1 MQNLIKVSQ
10 NRYAI
15 LELNRDR
22 ALVTDSMSFMEIQEF
37 VKKKYSDQPLSYFNS
52 SHNLWLID
60 VTNRTIRPLSIKL
73 EL

>member
-1 MQNLIKVSQ
+1 MQNLIKIPQ

-22 ALVTDSMSFMEIQEF
+22 AIVTDTMSYHEIQQF
-37 VKKKYSDQPLSYFNS
+37 VKNKYSDQPLSYFNS

-60 VTNRTIRPLSIKL
+60 VTNRTIKPLSIKL